1 MSSFLWSIGMIGN
14 DSSATAHHQISENI
28 IVNAPGRK
36 TCLCGLGCCIDQQK
50 KIHNPANSIIS
61 TKISPQGRS
70 VSKKYS
76 RVSIRIPDTITKL
89 TFFFPFWWRPEGSN
103 ETGHSFNAAESS
115 LKHSTF
121 GASHTR
127 LLTRKSIFH
136 AVFFQA
142 GAGETQ
148 FSRLSFCVRV

>member
-28 IVNAPGRK
+28 IVNASERK

-50 KIHNPANSIIS
+50 KITTQQTQLFQPKFPPREEAFQKNTAVCPSGSLIQLQNS
-61 TKISPQGRS
+61 
-70 VSKKYS
+70 
-76 RVSIRIPDTITKL
+76 L
-89 TFFFPFWWRPEGSN
+89 FFPFWWKPEGSN

-115 LKHSTF
+115 LKHSTA
-121 GASHTR
+121 GTSHTR
-127 LLTRKSIFH
+127 LLTSKSIFH